1 MKKIKMIVLAFLML
15 GAFIYQGE
23 SFKDYMFYLPNNYIS
38 FTLSESSVSNT
49 EKTTETIKQIAEI
62 IMLSF
67 LLSEML
73 KSNTTFD
80 IAFLDIEMKEI
91 DGLKLGE
98 HEDN

>member
-1 MKKIKMIVLAFLML
+1 MKKIKMIVLDFLML
-15 GAFIYQGE
+15 GAFIYQVK

-49 EKTTETIKQIAEI
+49 EKTIKQIAEI

-80 IAFLDIEMKEI
+80 ISFLDIEMKEM
-91 DGLKLGE
+91 DGIKLGE
-98 HEDN
+98 HENN

>member
-1 MKKIKMIVLAFLML
+1 
-15 GAFIYQGE
+15 
-23 SFKDYMFYLPNNYIS
+23 
-38 FTLSESSVSNT
+38 
-49 EKTTETIKQIAEI
+49 
-62 IMLSF
+62 MLSF

-80 IAFLDIEMKEI
+80 IAFLDIEMKEM